1 MSVKMRTVHSE
12 RVPTPKPGI
21 KSNCKVVGNQVFISG
36 MVGREA
42 DGSIPPGM
50 AAQAAI
56 VFRKIRDLMEAA
68 GGRMADVVQ
77 LNIFATELAVD
88 EFQAARRDFFTGDFP
103 CSTFVQVK
111 GLADPRLVVE
121 INATGFI
128 GAGA

>member
-1 MSVKMRTVHSE
+1 MKMRTVHSP

-42 DGSIPPGM
+42 DGSIPAGM
-50 AAQAAI
+50 AAQAGIA
-56 VFRKIRDLMEAA
+56 FRKISDLMEAA
-68 GGRMADVVQ
+68 GASMGDVVQ
-77 LNIFATELAVD
+77 INVFATELAVD
-88 EFQAARRDFFTGDFP
+88 EFQSVRRNFFSGDFP

-121 INATGFI
+121 INAIGFI

>member
-1 MSVKMRTVHSE
+1 MKMRSVNSE
-12 RVPTPKPGI
+12 RVPTPRPDV
-21 KSNCKVVGNQVFISG
+21 KSNCKVVGGQFFISG

-42 DGSIPPGM
+42 DGSIPDGM

-56 VFRKIRDLMEAA
+56 AFRKIRDLAEAA
-68 GGRMADVVQ
+68 GGKMSDVVQ
-77 LNIFATELAVD
+77 INVFATDLAVD
-88 EFQAARRDFFTGDFP
+88 EFQRVRREFFSGDFP

-128 GAGA
+128 GSGN